1 MNNMDEKNKGDKYK
15 LVVKEVY
22 EISKNDQ
29 KLLELVKVAK
39 EIVFKEDEVLFK
51 ELAKH

>member
-1 MNNMDEKNKGDKYK
+1 MKMDKIKITKK
-15 LVVKEVY
+15 IVI

-29 KLLELVKVAK
+29 RILELVKIAK
-39 EIVFKEDEVLFK
+39 EIVLKEDERLFK

>member
-1 MNNMDEKNKGDKYK
+1 M
-15 LVVKEVY
+15 KEEIKFTKKIVY

-29 KLLELVKVAK
+29 KILQLVKVAK
-39 EIVFKEDEVLFK
+39 EIVLKEDEILFK